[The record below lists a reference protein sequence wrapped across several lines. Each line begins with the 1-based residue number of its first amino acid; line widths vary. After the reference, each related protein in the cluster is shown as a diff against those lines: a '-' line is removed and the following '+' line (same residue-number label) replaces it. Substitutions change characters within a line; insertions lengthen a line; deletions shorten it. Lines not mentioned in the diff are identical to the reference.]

1 MALADVYDALIS
13 ERVYKPAFAHE
24 KVRNIIV
31 EGRGGGAH
39 FDPDV
44 VDAFL
49 ELETTF
55 QEVAIGFAKPTS
67 LIRKAA

>member
-1 MALADVYDALIS
+1 VFTSLRLRMKKFGTLLS
-13 ERVYKPAFAHE
+13 
-24 KVRNIIV
+24 KV
-31 EGRGGGAH
+31 GGGAH

-55 QEVAIGFAKPTS
+55 QEVAIEFAKPTS

>member
-31 EGRGGGAH
+31 EGRGGAH

-55 QEVAIGFAKPTS
+55 QEVAIEFAKPTS

>member
-31 EGRGGGAH
+31 EGRGGG
-39 FDPDV
+39 
-44 VDAFL
+44 L
-49 ELETTF
+49 
-55 QEVAIGFAKPTS
+55 TS
-67 LIRKAA
+67 IRM